1 MTADDTGTPAA
12 PAGPPATSI
21 REFEAALH
29 ALLGYTKR
37 QARAIAASGFKAA
50 QSAEAAAADDEQAQL
65 AELAHHIAV
74 ATARI
79 QGVLKK

>member
-12 PAGPPATSI
+12 PAGPPATI
-21 REFEAALH
+21 REFEASLH
-29 ALLGYTKR
+29 ALGFTKR

-65 AELAHHIAV
+65 AELASHIA
-74 ATARI
+74 ASTARI
-79 QGVLKK
+79 KGVLKK